1 VFTSD
6 VRHDGLGRFERVSAP
21 SKALAEKRASALTKL
36 WNEQFARRQAILHK
50 AGKDGVET
58 LKKLE
63 ADERSE
69 DAERA
74 AHALTSILL
83 DALRA
88 DPAPDWTPLY
98 DRAEFVEAA
107 PAEPVLPQ
115 QDPEPKKSNF
125 PRAQL
130 TLLTLLNPRAMRR
143 RKEAA
148 LTKYQGAY
156 EGWEYLKRW
165 RQGEHDKAMRQFRL
179 AQDDWEARRSVFLD
193 LQQRANARLD
203 VLREGYVRGESDAVT
218 GHCDLALLSLDR
230 PQGFPCFWSA
240 RVADGTLQLDYDLPS
255 MAAVP
260 VVKAVKYVAARDA
273 FETVVH
279 SERERERMY
288 GEAVFQTC
296 LAVLHRLFAADTAGA
311 VRNIAFNGWVNYVD
325 GTGVHP
331 GRACILSVTADKRAL
346 AAIDL
351 AGADPQ
357 GCFRALNGTM
367 SAKLEALAAR
377 VAV

>member
-1 VFTSD
+1 VFTFD

-36 WNEQFARRQAILHK
+36 WNEQFERRQAVLRS
-50 AGKDGVET
+50 AGKDGVEA
-58 LKKLE
+58 LKKLQ

-69 DAERA
+69 EAERA

-88 DPAPDWTPLY
+88 EPAPDWAPLY
-98 DRAEFVEAA
+98 DRAEFVEQAPAA
-107 PAEPVLPQ
+107 PALPPQEREP
-115 QDPEPKKSNF
+115 EKSDF

-148 LTKYQGAY
+148 LTKFQSAH

-179 AQDDWEARRSVFLD
+179 AQDDWDGRRKIFLD

-203 VLREGYVRGESDAVT
+203 ALREGYQRGETEGVT
-218 GHCDLALLSLDR
+218 GRCDLALLSLDR

-240 RVADGTLQLDYDLPS
+240 RFADGALQLDYDLPA
-255 MAAVP
+255 MDAVP
-260 VVKAVKYVAARDA
+260 VVKSVKYVAARDV
-273 FETVVH
+273 FETVAH

-288 GEAVFQTC
+288 AEAVFQTC
-296 LAVLHRLFAADTAGA
+296 LAVLHTLFTADTAGA

-325 GTGVHP
+325 GTGAHP
-331 GRACILSVTADKRAL
+331 GRACILSVTADKRSV
-346 AAIDL
+346 AAVDL
-351 AGADPQ
+351 ASTDPQ
-357 GCFRALNGTM
+357 SCFRALNGTM
-367 SAKLEALAAR
+367 SARLEALAVR
-377 VAV
+377 G